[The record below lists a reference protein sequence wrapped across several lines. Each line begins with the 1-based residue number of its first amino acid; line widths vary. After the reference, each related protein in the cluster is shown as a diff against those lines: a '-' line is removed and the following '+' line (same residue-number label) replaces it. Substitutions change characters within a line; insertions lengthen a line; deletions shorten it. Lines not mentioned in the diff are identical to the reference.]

1 MKILIAISSEQYSGP
16 TLSLGMKISSAFKAP
31 TTIVDVGSKISEF
44 GSKEVSIANQVIES
58 WGVSRPGVEVLEWA
72 FRYLLKNNFIENED
86 DEGGKLKNK
95 LIEEESNRIEV
106 YLKGKIGNNL
116 SLILRN
122 GDIIG
127 ELRDEVQSGN
137 YDVTIIGGSGKRSMS
152 HDLIQYIDS
161 SILVVKGFDPT
172 NNYRILLVI
181 DDSPYLKKVLKY
193 GVRVAQ
199 AFNIEV
205 DFLVVSKNKTLSEE
219 NKVII
224 DYSSKYLRRCNV
236 KSNVLT
242 KIGNPEERI
251 IEAAGNNHIIIMGVS
266 IKSPI
271 AKFFQ
276 SSIPLEVMNSCNCPI
291 LIVKPSN

>member
-16 TLSLGMKISSAFKAP
+16 TLSLGMKISSALKAS
-31 TTIVDVGSKISEF
+31 TTIVDVGTKISEF
-44 GSKEVSIANQVIES
+44 GLKEVSIANQVMES

-72 FRYLLKNNFIENED
+72 YSYLLKNNFIEVKD
-86 DEGGKLKNK
+86 DESGELKNK
-95 LIEEESNRIEV
+95 LIEEESNRVEV

-127 ELRDEVQSGN
+127 ELRDEVQSGR

-161 SILVVKGFDPT
+161 SILVVKGFDSEKK
-172 NNYRILLVI
+172 YRILLVI
-181 DDSPYLKKVLKY
+181 DDSPNMKKVLKY

-199 AFNIEV
+199 AFKIEV
-205 DFLVVSKNKTLSEE
+205 DFLVASKNNTLLDDNKTVM
-219 NKVII
+219 N
-224 DYSSKYLRRCNV
+224 YSNKYLRRCNV
-236 KSNVLT
+236 KSNVLSE
-242 KIGNPEERI
+242 IGNPEEKI
-251 IEAAGNNHIIIMGVS
+251 IKAAGNNHIIIMGAS

-276 SSIPLEVMNSCNCPI
+276 SSIPLEVMKSCNCPV

>member
-16 TLSLGMKISSAFKAP
+16 TLSLGMKISSALKAS
-31 TTIVDVGSKISEF
+31 TTIVDVGTKISEF
-44 GSKEVSIANQVIES
+44 GLKEVSIANQVMES
-58 WGVSRPGVEVLEWA
+58 WGVSRPGVEVLEWVYK
-72 FRYLLKNNFIENED
+72 YLLKNNFIEARD
-86 DEGGKLKNK
+86 DKDDDLSNK
-95 LIEEESNRIEV
+95 LIEEESNRVEV

-127 ELRDEVQSGN
+127 ELREEVQSRN

-161 SILVVKGFDPT
+161 SILVVKGFDSEKK
-172 NNYRILLVI
+172 YRILLVI
-181 DDSPYLKKVLKY
+181 DDSPNMKKVLKY

-199 AFNIEV
+199 AFKIEV
-205 DFLVVSKNKTLSEE
+205 DFLVASKNNTLLDDNKTVM
-219 NKVII
+219 N
-224 DYSSKYLRRCNV
+224 YSNKYLRRCNV
-236 KSNVLT
+236 KSNVLSE
-242 KIGNPEERI
+242 IGNPEEKI
-251 IEAAGNNHIIIMGVS
+251 IKAAGNNHIIIMGAS

-276 SSIPLEVMNSCNCPI
+276 SSIPLEVMKSCNCPV

>member
-16 TLSLGMKISSAFKAP
+16 TLSLGMKISSALKAS
-31 TTIVDVGSKISEF
+31 TTIVDVGTKISEF
-44 GSKEVSIANQVIES
+44 GLKEVSIANQVMES

-72 FRYLLKNNFIENED
+72 YRYLLKNNFIEVKD
-86 DEGGKLKNK
+86 DESSELKNK
-95 LIEEESNRIEV
+95 LIEEESNRVEV

-127 ELRDEVQSGN
+127 ELRDEVQSGR

-161 SILVVKGFDPT
+161 SILVVKDFNPT

-181 DDSPYLKKVLKY
+181 DDTPNINKVLKY

-199 AFNIEV
+199 AFKIEI
-205 DFLVVSKNKTLSEE
+205 DFIASNENKTTM
-219 NKVII
+219 
-224 DYSSKYLRRCNV
+224 DYALKFMRRCNV
-236 KSNVLT
+236 KSNILNEN
-242 KIGNPEERI
+242 GNPEQKI
-251 IEAAGNNHIIIMGVS
+251 VKAAGKSHIIIMGAS

-271 AKFFQ
+271 VKFFQ
-276 SSIPLEVMNSCNCPI
+276 SSTPLDVMKSCNCPI
-291 LIVKPSN
+291 LIVKS

>member
-16 TLSLGMKISSAFKAP
+16 TLSLGMKISSALKAS
-31 TTIVDVGSKISEF
+31 TTIVDVGTKISEF
-44 GSKEVSIANQVIES
+44 GLKEVSIANQVMES

-72 FRYLLKNNFIENED
+72 YSYLLKNNFIEVKD
-86 DEGGKLKNK
+86 DESGELKNK
-95 LIEEESNRIEV
+95 LIEVESNRVEV

-127 ELRDEVQSGN
+127 ELREEVQSRH

-161 SILVVKGFDPT
+161 SILVVKDFNPI

-181 DDSPYLKKVLKY
+181 DDTPNINKVLKY

-199 AFNIEV
+199 AFKIEI
-205 DFLVVSKNKTLSEE
+205 DFIASHENKTTM
-219 NKVII
+219 
-224 DYSSKYLRRCNV
+224 DYALKFMRRCNV
-236 KSNVLT
+236 KSNILNEN
-242 KIGNPEERI
+242 GNPEQKI
-251 IEAAGNNHIIIMGVS
+251 VKASGKSHIIIMGAS

-271 AKFFQ
+271 VKFFQ
-276 SSIPLEVMNSCNCPI
+276 SSTPLDVMKSCNCPI
-291 LIVKPSN
+291 LIVKS

>member
-16 TLSLGMKISSAFKAP
+16 TLSLGMKISSAFKAS

-44 GSKEVSIANQVIES
+44 GFKEVSIANQVIES

-72 FRYLLKNNFIENED
+72 FRYLLKNNFIEVKD

-137 YDVTIIGGSGKRSMS
+137 YDVTIIGGSRKRSMS

-181 DDSPYLKKVLKY
+181 DDSPYMKKVLKY

-205 DFLVVSKNKTLSEE
+205 DFLVVSKNKTLSEK
-219 NKVII
+219 NKIVI

-236 KSNVLT
+236 KFKLLT
-242 KIGNPEERI
+242 KIGNPEEKI
-251 IEAAGNNHIIIMGVS
+251 IKAAGNNHIIIMGVS

-276 SSIPLEVMNSCNCPI
+276 SSIPLEVMKSCDCPI

>member
-16 TLSLGMKISSAFKAP
+16 TLSLGMKISSALKAS
-31 TTIVDVGSKISEF
+31 TTIVDVGTKISEF
-44 GSKEVSIANQVIES
+44 GLKEVSIANQVMES

-72 FRYLLKNNFIENED
+72 YSYLLKNNFIEVKD
-86 DEGGKLKNK
+86 DESSELKNK
-95 LIEEESNRIEV
+95 LIEEESNRVEV

-127 ELRDEVQSGN
+127 ELRDEVQSGR

-161 SILVVKGFDPT
+161 SILVVKDFNPT

-181 DDSPYLKKVLKY
+181 DDTPNINKVLKY

-199 AFNIEV
+199 AFKIEI
-205 DFLVVSKNKTLSEE
+205 DFIASNENKTTM
-219 NKVII
+219 
-224 DYSSKYLRRCNV
+224 DYALKFMRRCNV
-236 KSNVLT
+236 KSNILYEN
-242 KIGNPEERI
+242 GNPGQKI
-251 IEAAGNNHIIIMGVS
+251 IKAAGKSHIIIMGAS

-271 AKFFQ
+271 VKFFQ
-276 SSIPLEVMNSCNCPI
+276 SSTPLDVMESCKSPI
-291 LIVKPSN
+291 LIVKS

>member
-16 TLSLGMKISSAFKAP
+16 TLSLGMKISSALKAS
-31 TTIVDVGSKISEF
+31 TTIVDVGTKISEF
-44 GSKEVSIANQVIES
+44 GLKEVSIANQVMES

-72 FRYLLKNNFIENED
+72 YRYLLKNNFIEVKD
-86 DEGGKLKNK
+86 DESGELKNK
-95 LIEEESNRIEV
+95 LIEEESNRVEV

-127 ELRDEVQSGN
+127 ELRDEVQSGR

-161 SILVVKGFDPT
+161 SILVVKDFNPT

-181 DDSPYLKKVLKY
+181 DDTPNINKVLKY

-199 AFNIEV
+199 AFKIKI
-205 DFLVVSKNKTLSEE
+205 DFIASHENKTTM
-219 NKVII
+219 
-224 DYSSKYLRRCNV
+224 DYALKFMRRCNV
-236 KSNVLT
+236 KSNILNEN
-242 KIGNPEERI
+242 GNPEQKI
-251 IEAAGNNHIIIMGVS
+251 VKAAGKSHIIIMGAS

-271 AKFFQ
+271 VKFFQ
-276 SSIPLEVMNSCNCPI
+276 SSTPLDVMKSCNCPI
-291 LIVKPSN
+291 LIVKS

>member
-1 MKILIAISSEQYSGP
+1 
-16 TLSLGMKISSAFKAP
+16 MKISSALKAS
-31 TTIVDVGSKISEF
+31 TTIVDVGTKISEF
-44 GSKEVSIANQVIES
+44 GLKEVSIANQVMES

-72 FRYLLKNNFIENED
+72 YRYLLKNNFIEIKED
-86 DEGGKLKNK
+86 ESGELKNK
-95 LIEEESNRIEV
+95 LIEKESNRVEV

-127 ELRDEVQSGN
+127 ELRDEVQSGH

-161 SILVVKGFDPT
+161 SILVVKNFNPM

-181 DDSPYLKKVLKY
+181 EDSPNMNKVLKY

-199 AFNIEV
+199 AFKIEI
-205 DFLVVSKNKTLSEE
+205 DFISANKSQSMM
-219 NKVII
+219 
-224 DYSSKYLRRCNV
+224 DYAKKYMRRCNL
-236 KSNVLT
+236 KSNIFHENGNSEE
-242 KIGNPEERI
+242 KII
-251 IEAAGNNHIIIMGVS
+251 KAAGKSHIIIMGES
-266 IKSPI
+266 IKSPL

-276 SSIPLEVMNSCNCPI
+276 SSIPLDVMSSCNCPI
-291 LIVKPSN
+291 LIVKS

>member
-1 MKILIAISSEQYSGP
+1 
-16 TLSLGMKISSAFKAP
+16 MKISSAFKAS

-58 WGVSRPGVEVLEWA
+58 WDVSRPGVEVLEWA
-72 FRYLLKNNFIENED
+72 FRYLLKNNFIEVED

-127 ELRDEVQSGN
+127 ELRDEVKSGN

-152 HDLIQYIDS
+152 HDLLQYIDS

-181 DDSPYLKKVLKY
+181 DDSPYMKKVLKY

-219 NKVII
+219 NKIII

-242 KIGNPEERI
+242 KIGNPEEKI
-251 IEAAGNNHIIIMGVS
+251 IKAAGNNHIIIMGAS

-271 AKFFQ
+271 VKFFQ
-276 SSIPLEVMNSCNCPI
+276 SSIPLDVMKSCKSPI
-291 LIVKPSN
+291 LIVKS

>member
-72 FRYLLKNNFIENED
+72 FRYLLKNNFIEVED